1 MRDTPRDANYTGP
14 GSRFCILRPE
24 LISAF
29 CQVEAVKRLKSSSK
43 SKGELSGAT
52 NYVKVDS
59 AEKQIV
65 TEADT
70 PLETSEISDT
80 QLLKI
85 MLRHVTN
92 VGILSGD
99 AGEILLFPV
108 SVKTQ
113 GGEKLELQ
121 VS

>member
-1 MRDTPRDANYTGP
+1 MRATPRDANYTGP

-80 QLLKI
+80 QSA
-85 MLRHVTN
+85 HETFTV
-92 VGILSGD
+92 VSQP
-99 AGEILLFPV
+99 LLFF
-108 SVKTQ
+108 
-113 GGEKLELQ
+113 L
-121 VS
+121 